1 MIETDGEV
9 ERMYFLFRFHNM
21 DPARVERMP
30 IREKQVLF
38 SFAAY
43 EIAERNAEIESLKKG
58 GDDHGT
64 SH

>member
-1 MIETDGEV
+1 
-9 ERMYFLFRFHNM
+9 MYFLFRFHNM
-21 DPARVERMP
+21 DPCLVEKMP
-30 IREKQVLF
+30 FLQKQVLLA
-38 SFAAY
+38 FAAY

>member
-1 MIETDGEV
+1 
-9 ERMYFLFRFHNM
+9 MYFLFRFHNM

-43 EIAERNAEIESLKKG
+43 EIAEIESLKKG

>member
-1 MIETDGEV
+1 
-9 ERMYFLFRFHNM
+9 MYFLFRFHNM

-30 IREKQVLF
+30 IREKQVLL

>member
-1 MIETDGEV
+1 
-9 ERMYFLFRFHNM
+9 MYFLFRFHDM

-30 IREKQVLF
+30 IREKQVLL

-43 EIAERNAEIESLKKG
+43 EINERNREIEETKKG
-58 GDDHGT
+58 GENGT

>member
-1 MIETDGEV
+1 M
-9 ERMYFLFRFHNM
+9 ERLYFLFRFHKM
-21 DPARVERMP
+21 DPYLGETMP
-30 IREKQVLF
+30 FRRKQVLLA
-38 SFAAY
+38 FAAY

>member
-1 MIETDGEV
+1 M
-9 ERMYFLFRFHNM
+9 ERLYFLFRFHKM
-21 DPARVERMP
+21 DPYLVEKMP
-30 IREKQVLF
+30 FRRKQVLLAF
-38 SFAAY
+38 DAY